1 MSVTFSPGPA
11 PGPAPAAA
19 DVRQLFRGEH
29 LVLLGFRALA
39 LGHAECPTLR
49 RTFESLLGSDA
60 DDALAHMLTF
70 VRVLGSAGARPV
82 RLHAPGCCGVSAD
95 ERRVLAAVAAGQSC
109 LYALDEA
116 PLRDS
121 LEALLGSPP
130 SEACL
135 FAAQA
140 VGAALTLS
148 GLELP
153 VREAAPTEAPPS
165 FGGPTLH

>member
-1 MSVTFSPGPA
+1 MSVTFSHGPPHA
-11 PGPAPAAA
+11 PAPAAA
-19 DVRQLFRGEH
+19 DVRHLLRGEH
-29 LVLLGFRALA
+29 LVLLGLRALA
-39 LGHAECPTLR
+39 LGHAECPVLR

-70 VRVLGSAGARPV
+70 VRVLAPAGARPV

-95 ERRVLAAVAAGQSC
+95 ERRVLAALAAGQSS
-109 LYALDEA
+109 LHAADDS

-121 LEALLGSPP
+121 LEALLGWPP

-153 VREAAPTEAPPS
+153 LRETGPTEALSS